1 MQEVLTQQMPEMTYY
16 SDSAVQVSN
25 EWVKLG
31 GKIYAVAEI
40 DSVKM
45 RAAQSNATREVPY
58 FLMIAGSITT
68 FVLLNIQEIF
78 PSDWEVLMP
87 RILMLGLIIGL
98 AGLGLLLLQTFLK
111 SDYLYA
117 IKLTGAFGEVIPF
130 ASDDQRYVQKI
141 INAINLAMDDQPQE
155 MGVPNGITVDA

>member
-1 MQEVLTQQMPEMTYY
+1 MPEISYY

-31 GKIYAVAEI
+31 GKIYSVAEI

-45 RAAQSNATREVPY
+45 RSAQSDATRELPY
-58 FLMIAGSITT
+58 FLMIAGSIIT
-68 FVLLNIQEIF
+68 FVLLNLQQIF
-78 PSDWEVLMP
+78 PNEWEEFVPRVL
-87 RILMLGLIIGL
+87 ILGLLIGI

-117 IKLTGAFGEVIPF
+117 IKLSGTFGDALPF
-130 ASDDQRYVQKI
+130 ASDDPRYVQKI
-141 INAINLAMDDQPQE
+141 ISAIKLAIDDQPQE
-155 MGVPNGITVDA
+155 MPASARVTVDA

>member
-1 MQEVLTQQMPEMTYY
+1 MPEITYY

-31 GKIYAVAEI
+31 GKIYSVSEI

-45 RAAQSNATREVPY
+45 RSAQSDPTRELPY

-68 FVLLNIQEIF
+68 FVLLNLQQMF
-78 PSDWEVLMP
+78 PKDWESLVPRVL
-87 RILMLGLIIGL
+87 IFGLLVGI

-117 IKLTGAFGEVIPF
+117 IKLSGTFGDALPF

-141 INAINLAMDDQPQE
+141 INAIKLAIDDQPQE
-155 MGVPNGITVDA
+155 MPASARITVDA

>member
-1 MQEVLTQQMPEMTYY
+1 MPEITYY

-31 GKIYAVAEI
+31 GKIYSVSEI

-45 RAAQSNATREVPY
+45 RSAQSDATRELPY

-68 FVLLNIQEIF
+68 FVLLNIQQIL
-78 PSDWEVLMP
+78 PNNWEEFVPRVL
-87 RILMLGLIIGL
+87 ILGLLVGI
-98 AGLGLLLLQTFLK
+98 AGLGLLLLQTFFK

-117 IKLTGAFGEVIPF
+117 IKLSGTFGDALPF

-141 INAINLAMDDQPQE
+141 ISAIKLAIDDQPQE
-155 MGVPNGITVDA
+155 VPSAARVTVDA

>member
-1 MQEVLTQQMPEMTYY
+1 MQEVLTQQMPDTTYY

-40 DSVKM
+40 ESVKM
-45 RAAQSNATREVPY
+45 RAAQSNAMRDVPY
-58 FLMIAGSITT
+58 FLMIAGSMIT
-68 FVLLNIQEIF
+68 FVLLNIREVF
-78 PSDWEVLMP
+78 PNDWEVMMP
-87 RILMLGLIIGL
+87 RILMLGIIIGVS
-98 AGLGLLLLQTFLK
+98 GLGLLLLQTFLK

-117 IKLTGAFGEVIPF
+117 IKLTGSFGEVTPF

-141 INAINLAMDDQPQE
+141 ISAIDLARTDQPQDIP
-155 MGVPNGITVDA
+155 VPNRMTVDA

>member
-1 MQEVLTQQMPEMTYY
+1 MQEVFIQQMPEITYY

-31 GKIYAVAEI
+31 GKIYSVAEI
-40 DSVKM
+40 NSVKM
-45 RAAQSNATREVPY
+45 RSAQSDATREVPY

-68 FVLLNIQEIF
+68 FVLLNIQQVF
-78 PSDWEVLMP
+78 PKEWEALMP

-117 IKLTGAFGEVIPF
+117 IKLSGAFGDVIPF
-130 ASDDQRYVQKI
+130 ASDDQRYVHKI
-141 INAINLAMDDQPQE
+141 ISAIEVAMSDQPKE
-155 MGVPNGITVDA
+155 MPVSAPITVDA